1 MCPKLRQAW
10 RRSGWRK
17 WEKGEEEEGGQGGG
31 SEEDKG
37 KGQGHGGEGVGLRVV
52 KGLVFEAGLPIVAHA
67 QPVSAPRGNHSC
79 ILGFYEGFHNSQ
91 DCLRVVQDPKL

>member
-37 KGQGHGGEGVGLRVV
+37 KGQGHGV
-52 KGLVFEAGLPIVAHA
+52 KEW
-67 QPVSAPRGNHSC
+67 
-79 ILGFYEGFHNSQ
+79 
-91 DCLRVVQDPKL
+91 D